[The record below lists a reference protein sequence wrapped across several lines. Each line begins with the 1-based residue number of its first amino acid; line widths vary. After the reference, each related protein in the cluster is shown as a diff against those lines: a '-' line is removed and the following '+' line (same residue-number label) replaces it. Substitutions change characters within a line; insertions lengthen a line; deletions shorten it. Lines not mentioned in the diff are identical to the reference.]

1 MAKLP
6 EKLTAALARAPV
18 RRGVIAA
25 IGGVCVGLT
34 AWGVGLSWQPKT
46 RTATAPAPSKP
57 LIVDGPPTNV
67 PPAPTPPPRPAPSDR
82 IASAADDEGEP
93 QDGPSPEAAS
103 EAAPPSPDGPD
114 QVAPTAAAAG
124 GFEANAENCGA
135 LPSPAD
141 RLVCASPNLV
151 AADLRLRR
159 LYRRALDETEDP
171 ESLRDDQRL
180 WDRDRDRVATLEGPQ
195 GLARLYDE
203 RIQEL
208 SGPG

>member
-6 EKLTAALARAPV
+6 KKLTAGLASAPV

-46 RTATAPAPSKP
+46 RAPTAPAPSKP
-57 LIVDGPPTNV
+57 LIVDGPPTDV

-82 IASAADDEGEP
+82 LASAADDDGESP
-93 QDGPSPEAAS
+93 DGPPPAEAAS
-103 EAAPPSPDGPD
+103 EAAPPTTEGLG
-114 QVAPTAAAAG
+114 QAAPTPAAAR
-124 GFEANAENCGA
+124 GFEADNCSA

-141 RLVCASPNLV
+141 RLVCASPNLA

-159 LYRRALDETEDP
+159 LYSQALDESPDAEG
-171 ESLRDDQRL
+171 LRDDQRL